1 MMLIWQFLLK
11 WWWRQWKLT
20 HKPRIHSQFS
30 VDLTPELTAVLDVLR
45 LGFVELCV
53 KILQIM
59 RSDFKD
65 YARTSCQLC
74 THFAHLYRP
83 CITHIGHSKSTMRH
97 YLVYITN
104 MLLSSVPSVINSDVM
119 SLSDW
124 LLFSHL
130 PVLTTATSSL
140 WVSWCPV
147 HISAAAVSP
156 SCGNTY
162 WSRLLHCV
170 NSTGFQSLRGY
181 SVSCVCCYT
190 THLSATLR
198 LCGIRHS
205 CLRQSL
211 AFCRAQLFDWWETVT
226 STCDKRWRASFLH
239 CCIVRI

>member
-1 MMLIWQFLLK
+1 MHTFCAPLSALYY
-11 WWWRQWKLT
+11 T
-20 HKPRIHSQFS
+20 HWAFKIDNATLSGVYHKHVTFIC
-30 VDLTPELTAVLDVLR
+30 AVCHQLGRDVTIRLVTVFTLARLDYCNV
-45 LGFVELCV
+45 
-53 KILQIM
+53 IL
-59 RSDFKD
+59 
-65 YARTSCQLC
+65 
-74 THFAHLYRP
+74 
-83 CITHIGHSKSTMRH
+83 
-97 YLVYITN
+97 V
-104 MLLSSVPSVINSDVM
+104 
-119 SLSDW
+119 
-124 LLFSHL
+124 
-130 PVLTTATSSL
+130 
-140 WVSWCPV
+140 VSWCPV

-162 WSRLLHCV
+162 WSRVLHCV

-226 STCDKRWRASFLH
+226 STCDERWRASFLH